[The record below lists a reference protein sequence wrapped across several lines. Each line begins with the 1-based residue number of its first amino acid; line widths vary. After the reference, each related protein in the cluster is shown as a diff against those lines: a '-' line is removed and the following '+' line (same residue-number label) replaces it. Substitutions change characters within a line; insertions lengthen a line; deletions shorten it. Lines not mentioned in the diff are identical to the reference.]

1 MRVWT
6 IQMAKWRMLRLTE
19 VHLIDITV
27 KSGIKAL
34 APSWDLLQRYR
45 SDPAS
50 MEQTYREEF
59 AELMVKSQSEHPEI
73 WDDLLKMESIALACY
88 CKAGKF
94 CHRHLV
100 ADLLVEWGASR
111 NVEVKLMGEW
121 GDDPGTEE

>member
-45 SDPAS
+45 ADPAS
-50 MEQTYREEF
+50 MEETYRKEF
-59 AELMVKSQSEHPEI
+59 AELMVQSQLQHPDV
-73 WDDLLKMESIALACY
+73 WDDLLKMDSIALACY

-100 ADLLVEWGASR
+100 ADLLVEWGASK

-121 GDDPGTEE
+121 GDDPGSEE